1 MNGLNKE
8 ILGLF
13 ERSQQ
18 IIKIINIINPTNKP
32 KRAEFWA
39 KF

>member
-18 IIKIINIINPTNKP
+18 IINIINPTNKS